1 MGLCAS
7 AEQGDY
13 EFINPYDGETLLCF
27 RHGEGTYQYNN
38 GDTYKGE
45 WKWNQKHGHGVYTHH
60 NNGEIKRGYF
70 YEDKYIGPDPGDLFA
85 ATSCFTGCF
94 VSSSAEPLASDEEIR
109 HQKQMDAKR
118 EQLEQRAKVRK
129 ERKQQRDAMA
139 EKYKICPKN
148 TGNIRE
154 PKK

>member
-60 NNGEIKRGYF
+60 NNGEIKQGYF
-70 YEDKYIGPDPGDLFA
+70 YQDEFIGQDPGNLFA
-85 ATSCFTGCF
+85 ARSCFAGCF
-94 VSSSAEPLASDEEIR
+94 GRSSSKPLASDEEIR
-109 HQKQMDAKR
+109 NQERLDAMRERAEQNAKKR
-118 EQLEQRAKVRK
+118 E
-129 ERKQQRDAMA
+129 ERQKRRD
-139 EKYKICPKN
+139 ELRQKYN
-148 TGNIRE
+148 L
-154 PKK
+154 